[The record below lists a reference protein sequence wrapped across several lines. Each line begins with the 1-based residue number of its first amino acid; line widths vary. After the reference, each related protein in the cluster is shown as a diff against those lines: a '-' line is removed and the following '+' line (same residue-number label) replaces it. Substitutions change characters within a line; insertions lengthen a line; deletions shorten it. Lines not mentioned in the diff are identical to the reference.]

1 MARDIDDRSPGSAS
15 QGVPVMSAPAHN
27 PVLCSTSV
35 SLLQPAKGMVILDGT
50 FGRGGH
56 ARRLLDAGAE
66 VLGLDL
72 DHDAVAVCEE
82 MSRAR
87 PGLSCR
93 ALSFRKL
100 DEALTAVDRSTVDG
114 ILLDLGVSSPQID
127 RPDKGF
133 TYRESGPL
141 DLRFDQQSG
150 ETAAELLARLEHEEL
165 ADLLWKYGEERRS
178 RRIARAIVKAGQDEP
193 VVTTKQLYD
202 VVARV
207 SGRGPRLNATLS
219 RVFQALRIVV
229 NDELGALEEALAR
242 VPDCLS
248 PGGRCVVISYHSL
261 EDRIVKRWL
270 AKANRE
276 CICPPEIPVCSCNHE
291 RTMKIL
297 TRRAIRPDEAETAE
311 NPRARSARLR
321 AGEKVQ

>member
-1 MARDIDDRSPGSAS
+1 MKTPKHI
-15 QGVPVMSAPAHN
+15 
-27 PVLCSTSV
+27 PVLCDTAV
-35 SLLQPAKGMVILDGT
+35 TLLAPEPGKVYVDGT

-56 ARRLLDAGAE
+56 AKRLLDAGAE

-87 PGLSCR
+87 PALRCR

-100 DEALTAVDRSTVDG
+100 GEALASQGWTSVDG

-127 RPDKGF
+127 IPAKGF
-133 TYRESGPL
+133 TYREGGPL
-141 DLRFDQQSG
+141 DLRFDQQAG
-150 ETAAELLARLEHEEL
+150 ETAAELVARLEADEL
-165 ADLLWKYGEERRS
+165 ADLLWRYGEERRS
-178 RRIARAIVKAGQDEP
+178 RRIARAIVQAGRDEP
-193 VVTTKQLYD
+193 VDTTSRLQAA
-202 VVARV
+202 VARV

-219 RVFQALRIVV
+219 RVFQALRIAV
-229 NDELGALEEALAR
+229 NDELGALEEALAAA
-242 VPDCLS
+242 VDCLS

-270 AKANRE
+270 RKANQD
-276 CICPPEIPVCSCNHE
+276 CICPPELPVCACTHR
-291 RTMKIL
+291 RTMKVL
-297 TRRAIRPDEAETAE
+297 TRRAMRPSESETAK

-321 AGEKVQ
+321 AGERV